1 MPSPTAEAFAHGV
14 LDAFSRSREA
24 CATFLLTHASARF
37 ASSVGDVAHLT
48 HLFNNAAWSPLVTAS
63 RREIVE
69 IESIGPAAR
78 ATIRAVP
85 AGDGT
90 PADYLLS
97 LKQTNDGNWLITGLV
112 RSELTAM

>member
-1 MPSPTAEAFAHGV
+1 MPSPTADAFVREV
-14 LDAFSRSREA
+14 LDAFARSREA
-24 CATFLLTHASARF
+24 CATFLLTHASPRF

-48 HLFNNAAWSPLVTAS
+48 HLFNNPAWSPLVIAL
-63 RREIVE
+63 RREVVE

-78 ATIRAVP
+78 ATIRALP
-85 AGDGT
+85 DGDGT

-97 LKQTNDGNWLITGLV
+97 LKQTDEGAWLITGLV